1 MGQVLYRFGT
11 RDGGATSDPAL
22 LAEFVRLRETDRSA
36 SERAFRQLVERHADL
51 VYSAAYRQ
59 TRSRDLAEEVTQAV
73 FILLARKAEELAG
86 KPQVVIGGWLHE
98 SARLTAKNA
107 VRSRARRSRHER
119 EAAARAAREITPGP
133 KNTAWASV
141 YPVLDECIGQLS
153 ERERAAV
160 VLRFFEQ
167 KSLAETG
174 TALGISEEAAQMRVG
189 RAVAKLRMLLSSR
202 CARVPEAT
210 ALGGF
215 LAVNVVR
222 AAPPGVAE
230 GAVELSLKAADVT
243 GSPAFALAESVA
255 AQQKLKLIAVTA
267 GATVVS
273 VVLLVLLYLWADHVA
288 HSRPAP
294 RPSPPVSMR

>member
-1 MGQVLYRFGT
+1 M
-11 RDGGATSDPAL
+11 SDSAL
-22 LAEFVRLRETDRSA
+22 LGDYARLRETDRTA
-36 SERAFRQLVERHADL
+36 AERAFRVLVERHADL

-73 FILLARKAEELAG
+73 FILLARKAGELAA
-86 KPQVVIGGWLHE
+86 KPAVVIGGWLHE
-98 SARLTAKNA
+98 AARLTARNA
-107 VRSRARRSRHER
+107 VRSRARRTKHER

-141 YPVLDECIGQLS
+141 YPVLDECMGQLS

-174 TALGISEEAAQMRVG
+174 AALGISEEAAQMRVG

-202 CARVPEAT
+202 CTRVPEAA

-222 AAPPGVAE
+222 AAPPGVTE
-230 GAVELSLKAADVT
+230 GAAELSLKAAEVSS
-243 GSPAFALAESVA
+243 SPAFELAEAVA
-255 AQQKLKLIAVTA
+255 AQQKLKVIAATA
-267 GATVVS
+267 GATVAS
-273 VVLLVLLYLWADHVA
+273 VALLVLLYLWADHVA
-288 HSRPAP
+288 HLPPAP
-294 RPSPPVSMR
+294 KPSPPASLSR